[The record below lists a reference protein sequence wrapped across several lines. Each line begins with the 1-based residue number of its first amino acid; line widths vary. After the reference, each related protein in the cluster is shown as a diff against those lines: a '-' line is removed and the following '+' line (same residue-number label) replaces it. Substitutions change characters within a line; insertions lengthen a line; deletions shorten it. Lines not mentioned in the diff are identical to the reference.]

1 LNATF
6 VLDAGALSLF
16 FAGDP
21 RVIPYFN
28 RIDQGQANGLMTE
41 INLTEYYYK
50 TCQKIRT
57 HAADTRYFL
66 LRNSKLKTIGDE
78 GLTRSAGLEKCKQI
92 LDLSLADCFALA
104 LAKRENAALIT
115 TDSELAKVKDV
126 PTKFFRVQKK
136 V

>member
-1 LNATF
+1 MKTTL

-21 RVIPYFN
+21 RVVPYFN
-28 RIDQGQANGLMTE
+28 RIDQGQATGLITE

-50 TCQKIRT
+50 TCQKIGRQ
-57 HAADTRYFL
+57 AADTRYFL

-78 GLTRSAGLEKCKQI
+78 SLSRLAGLEKCKQK

-104 LAKRENAALIT
+104 LAKRENATLIT
-115 TDSELAKVKDV
+115 TDCELGKVKDV
-126 PTKFFRVQKK
+126 PTKFFRVQ
-136 V
+136 